1 MFGIGV
7 ASQIRPAAMLYCAAL
22 PHSRLFCH
30 NPPIMSTAKPP
41 VALVT
46 GASRGLG
53 RGAAVE
59 LARAGLSVA
68 VHYSTNRAAAEE
80 TALACQEVAS
90 ADQQR
95 FLPVGG
101 DVSKAADR
109 EDLFRTTLDT
119 LGHLDVLVSNA
130 GITSPGRLDITEAT
144 EENFDHVLGV
154 NLKGPFFLAQRA
166 ARYWLEHV
174 DASRLETG
182 YKLVF
187 VSSISATAVSTN
199 RGDYCISKAAI
210 RMVNELWA
218 VRLAE
223 HGIQTIELLPGI
235 MLTDMTAGVK
245 DKYDALIS
253 DGLVPQRRWGTPED
267 VGKTV
272 RAFVEGALPFT
283 TGDRLYVDGG
293 FHLRTL

>member
-1 MFGIGV
+1 
-7 ASQIRPAAMLYCAAL
+7 
-22 PHSRLFCH
+22 
-30 NPPIMSTAKPP
+30 MSKVKPP

-53 RGAAVE
+53 RGTAIE

-68 VHYSTNRAAAEE
+68 VHYSTNRGAAED
-80 TALACQEVAS
+80 TVLACQDVAGS
-90 ADQQR
+90 SEQT
-95 FLPVGG
+95 FCPVGG

-109 EDLFRTTLDT
+109 EQLFRSTFDAF
-119 LGHLDVLVSNA
+119 GHLDVLVSNA

-144 EENFDHVLGV
+144 EDNFDHVLGI
-154 NLKGPFFLAQRA
+154 NLKGPFFLAQQA
-166 ARYWLEHV
+166 AKYWLENLG
-174 DASRLETG
+174 ASRLATG
-182 YKLVF
+182 YKLIF

-199 RGDYCISKAAI
+199 RGDYCISKAAM

-245 DKYDALIS
+245 DKYDALIA

-272 RAFVEGALPFT
+272 RAFVDGALPFT
-283 TGDRLYVDGG
+283 TGDRIYVDGG

>member
-1 MFGIGV
+1 
-7 ASQIRPAAMLYCAAL
+7 
-22 PHSRLFCH
+22 
-30 NPPIMSTAKPP
+30 MSTAKPP

-53 RGAAVE
+53 RGVAVE
-59 LARAGLSVA
+59 LASAGVSVA
-68 VHYSTNRAAAEE
+68 VHYSSNSAAAEE
-80 TALACQEVAS
+80 TVRACQDAAKSKTQE
-90 ADQQR
+90 
-95 FLPVGG
+95 FIPVGG
-101 DVSKAADR
+101 DVSRADDR
-109 EDLFRTTLDT
+109 ETIFRSTLDA

-154 NLKGPFFLAQRA
+154 NLKGPFFLAQLA
-166 ARYWLEHV
+166 ARYWLENLE
-174 DASRLETG
+174 AARLATG

-199 RGDYCISKAAI
+199 RGDYCISKAAM
-210 RMVNELWA
+210 RMINELWA

-223 HGIQTIELLPGI
+223 HGIQTLELLPGI

-245 DKYDALIS
+245 EKYDALIG

-272 RAFVEGALPFT
+272 RAIVEGALPFT

>member
-1 MFGIGV
+1 MLGEEESIERLDR
-7 ASQIRPAAMLYCAAL
+7 ASL
-22 PHSRLFCH
+22 PHSRRLCH
-30 NPPIMSTAKPP
+30 NPLIMSTAKPP

-53 RGAAVE
+53 RGSAVE

-68 VHYSTNRAAAEE
+68 VHYGTNRAAAEE
-80 TALACQEVAS
+80 TILACQEVALS
-90 ADQQR
+90 DQQR
-95 FLPVGG
+95 FVPVGG

-109 EDLFRTTLDT
+109 EDLFRTTLDS

-144 EENFDHVLGV
+144 EANFDHVLGV

-166 ARYWLEHV
+166 ARYWLEH
-174 DASRLETG
+174 ANAARLETG

-199 RGDYCISKAAI
+199 RGDYCISKASI

-223 HGIQTIELLPGI
+223 QGIQTIELLPGI

-245 DKYDALIS
+245 EKYDALIS

>member
-1 MFGIGV
+1 MLVLSNASACSTSQQDRKV
-7 ASQIRPAAMLYCAAL
+7 AA
-22 PHSRLFCH
+22 FVVVCH
-30 NPPIMSTAKPP
+30 NCCMSTAKPP
-41 VALVT
+41 VLLVT

-53 RGAAVE
+53 RGTAVE
-59 LARAGLSVA
+59 PARAGLSVA
-68 VHYSTNRAAAEE
+68 VHYSTNRPAAED
-80 TALACQEVAS
+80 TILACRNVAS
-90 ADQQR
+90 SATSLR
-95 FLPVGG
+95 PRRWRRVE
-101 DVSKAADR
+101 AADR
-109 EDLFRTTLDT
+109 EEMFRTTFDT
-119 LGHLDVLVSNA
+119 FGHLDVLVSNA
-130 GITSPGRLDITEAT
+130 GITSPGRLDITEAS
-144 EENFDHVLGV
+144 EENYDHVLGI

-166 ARYWLEHV
+166 ARYWLENLE
-174 DASRLETG
+174 AARLETG

-199 RGDYCISKAAI
+199 RGDYCISKAAM

-245 DKYDALIS
+245 DKYDALIAE
-253 DGLVPQRRWGTPED
+253 GLVPQRRWGTPED

-272 RAFVEGALPFT
+272 RAFVAGGLPFT
-283 TGDRLYVDGG
+283 TGDRIYVDGG